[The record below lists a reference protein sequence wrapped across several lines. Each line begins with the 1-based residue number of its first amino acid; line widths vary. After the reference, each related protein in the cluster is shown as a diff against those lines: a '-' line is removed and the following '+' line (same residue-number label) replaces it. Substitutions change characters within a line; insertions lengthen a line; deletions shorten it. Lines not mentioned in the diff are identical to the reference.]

1 MPVFRY
7 QLTHGLASGE
17 KEKRNSREL
26 NGRVR
31 QTILGQISSISALLN
46 EPFHGTLK
54 WLSDHGAGHVEN
66 ISSRNTYPPCGY
78 EFALIKGQKS
88 ESNIAGITPTQVRW
102 FTPTYYTDGRERAQL
117 YGDSSQNGPW
127 VDRVKIPAG
136 KHVAAHTH
144 PRDEL
149 VTVIEGTW
157 YVGAG
162 NKYEPAKLQGY
173 PAGSFVLIPA
183 GLPHFV
189 ATRETAVIVQL
200 SGTERFRTDSL
211 EK

>member
-1 MPVFRY
+1 MEQGMWRTFLPAT
-7 QLTHGLASGE
+7 L
-17 KEKRNSREL
+17 
-26 NGRVR
+26 
-31 QTILGQISSISALLN
+31 ILLVA
-46 EPFHGTLK
+46 T
-54 WLSDHGAGHVEN
+54 
-66 ISSRNTYPPCGY
+66 T
-78 EFALIKGQKS
+78 FALIEGQKG
-88 ESNIAGITPTQVRW
+88 ESNIAGITPPQVRW

-127 VDRVKIPAG
+127 IDRVKIPAG

-189 ATRETAVIVQL
+189 ATKETAVIVQL

>member
-1 MPVFRY
+1 MN
-7 QLTHGLASGE
+7 LATGE
-17 KEKRNSREL
+17 REKRNSRKL
-26 NGRVR
+26 NGGRMCR
-31 QTILGQISSISALLN
+31 TFLPATLILLVAITS
-46 EPFHGTLK
+46 
-54 WLSDHGAGHVEN
+54 
-66 ISSRNTYPPCGY
+66 
-78 EFALIKGQKS
+78 ALIKGQKL

-144 PRDEL
+144 PHDEL

-183 GLPHFV
+183 GVAHFV
-189 ATRETAVIVQL
+189 AAKETAVIVQL
-200 SGTERFRTDSL
+200 TGTEKFRTDPV

>member
-78 EFALIKGQKS
+78 D
-88 ESNIAGITPTQVRW
+88 VR
-102 FTPTYYTDGRERAQL
+102 A
-117 YGDSSQNGPW
+117 N
-127 VDRVKIPAG
+127 
-136 KHVAAHTH
+136 
-144 PRDEL
+144 
-149 VTVIEGTW
+149 
-157 YVGAG
+157 
-162 NKYEPAKLQGY
+162 QG
-173 PAGSFVLIPA
+173 SK
-183 GLPHFV
+183 
-189 ATRETAVIVQL
+189 E
-200 SGTERFRTDSL
+200 
-211 EK
+211 